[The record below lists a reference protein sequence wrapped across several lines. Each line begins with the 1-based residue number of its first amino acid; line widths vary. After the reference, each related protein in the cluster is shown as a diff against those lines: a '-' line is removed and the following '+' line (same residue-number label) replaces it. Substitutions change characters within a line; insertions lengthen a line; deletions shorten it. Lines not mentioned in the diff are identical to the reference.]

1 MLLDHRLMKEERCSF
16 SDRIMA
22 NFMSL
27 SASLVVCFV
36 TFNSFDI
43 CLSVYFKP
51 FQFLTEGASQQ
62 TLICLVAIKSLCVVL
77 FKLLLFC
84 DKAVLDLF
92 SKDGQ
97 CDF

>member
-1 MLLDHRLMKEERCSF
+1 MKEERCSF

-27 SASLVVCFV
+27 SVSLVVCFV

-51 FQFLTEGASQQ
+51 FQFLTEGASQHRL
-62 TLICLVAIKSLCVVL
+62 TCAMTIKWLCVVL
-77 FKLLLFC
+77 FKLLLFY